1 MVDRLIIFGDS
12 ALPYSR
18 MLAEAS
24 LQAAARVGNLR
35 VVALCDTGN
44 TAPLPRPLRLARK
57 RLAAALIGSFN
68 REMSPPAKRLSADNI
83 RDTARRHNLQLLIPP
98 GRDINGR
105 EFIDLL
111 KRDCRADLALSLGCR
126 QIFGGRL
133 LGTFERVVNG
143 HDGLLPDYRGLYAT
157 AWSLYRGDGETGFT
171 YHVMNEKVDGGNI
184 LLEDRIPVDPS
195 SRRRDIVGEKMGRAC
210 AMMEQ
215 LLPLMI
221 SRSPGKPQ
229 AEGGAYY
236 GGREH
241 RSITTIDDP
250 SALTWDETRRRMWAF
265 GTLNMALMGRRLE
278 VTALGRSG
286 EAAGAG
292 RDTAFISSDGVPVMA
307 TRFRHLPLS
316 AYRLLKS
323 LRLL

>member
-1 MVDRLIIFGDS
+1 MDRLIIFGDS

-18 MLAEAS
+18 MLAEAA

-44 TAPLPRPLRLARK
+44 APPLPRPLRLARK
-57 RLAAALIGSFN
+57 RLAAAMIVSFN
-68 REMSPPAKRLSADNI
+68 REMSPPEMLLSADNI
-83 RDTARRHNLQLLIPP
+83 RDTARRHNLRFLVPP
-98 GRDINGR
+98 GRDINRR

-171 YHVMNEKVDGGNI
+171 YHLMNEKIDRGNI
-184 LLEDRIPVDPS
+184 LLEDRMMVNPS
-195 SRRRDIVGEKMGRAC
+195 SRRQDIIGEKMRRSC
-210 AMMEQ
+210 AKMEE
-215 LLPLMI
+215 LLSLMT
-221 SRSPGKPQ
+221 SRSPGRTQ

-241 RSITTIDDP
+241 RSITTIDAP
-250 SALTWDETRRRMWAF
+250 SALTWDEIRRRMWAF
-265 GTLNMALMGRRLE
+265 GTLNMGLTGRRLE
-278 VTALGRSG
+278 VTSLERAG

-292 RDTAFISSDGVPVMA
+292 RGAPFFTSDGVPVMA
-307 TRFRHLPLS
+307 TRFRHLPLR